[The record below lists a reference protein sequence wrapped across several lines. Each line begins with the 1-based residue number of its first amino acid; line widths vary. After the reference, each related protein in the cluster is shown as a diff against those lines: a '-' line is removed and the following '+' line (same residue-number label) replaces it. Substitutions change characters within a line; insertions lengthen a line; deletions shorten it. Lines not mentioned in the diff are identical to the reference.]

1 MPGDLSHGV
10 TLPPSFPD
18 WARRLADLYFSGTA
32 SMFVLHGNVYDLV
45 AVGDEGDAARR
56 FCDLKEF
63 VATQLF
69 GAWDAVLEFDL
80 GRGLRPLAAGDGE
93 RLRATSRAL
102 APLWGEP
109 SAWPHDPDRVVAMLD
124 RLVERI
130 LVDAAATGK
139 GAAAT
144 GAAGGIGLASLGI
157 VFDHAQFLLPPGDAQ
172 MLAPAAASRLVRLLG
187 WSQSTVIRRANV
199 AFCLLTERLSEVNDR
214 LVQSPHV
221 ATIEVPLPDRSTR
234 RSFVAAS
241 MPANAAPSNPNAADA
256 SPGANPDLTADAGRN
271 AGRAAGRNAE
281 IEQLADASAGLS
293 LVNLRVLLA
302 QARGGPIAQSDAFRR
317 TKKTLIERQCGDLV
331 EFIEPRRTLADVVG
345 HDAACERLEQD
356 ARWLAEGRL
365 DVAPMGY
372 LICGPVGTG
381 KSYLAECYAGS
392 VGIPCVKL
400 RNVRSKYVG
409 ETEANLQRVLSVLR
423 SLGPVVVVIDEAD
436 AALGSRQAEGDSG
449 TSSRVFAML
458 AAQMGDTRY
467 RGKIVWMLLTSRPE
481 RLPIDLK
488 RQGRAEV
495 HIPLF
500 YPQSAEEIA
509 PMISAMAA
517 KNGVVLDPQ
526 ALDAVAEL
534 RDVSGAD
541 IESIVLA
548 ARRKALVAGRPQ
560 VSRTDL
566 AHAVTSFLPSSQSL
580 EKQYQ
585 ELAAVLECTEVEFL
599 PDDWREQVATGEDRA
614 KLQQQLAALAEL
626 L

>member
-1 MPGDLSHGV
+1 MSTAAEQPDLSDSSA
-10 TLPPSFPD
+10 LPHWFPD
-18 WARRLADLYFSGTA
+18 WARRLTELYFSGTTCL
-32 SMFVLHGNVYDLV
+32 FVLHGNVYDLFET
-45 AVGDEGDAARR
+45 GDGDARR

-63 VATQLF
+63 LATQLF
-69 GAWDAVLEFDL
+69 GAWDAVLEYDL
-80 GRGLRPLAAGDGE
+80 GRGMRPLAAGDAG
-93 RLRATSRAL
+93 RLQAMIRSLT
-102 APLWGEP
+102 PLWGEP

-130 LVDAAATGK
+130 LVDSAAAITS
-139 GAAAT
+139 AAT
-144 GAAGGIGLASLGI
+144 TTSATTKSARAGGGIGLGSLGVVI
-157 VFDHAQFLLPPGDAQ
+157 DHAQFVVPPGDAQ
-172 MLAPAAASRLVRLLG
+172 MLTPAAASRLVRLLG
-187 WSQSTVIRRANV
+187 WSQSAIIRRANV
-199 AFCLLTERLSEVNDR
+199 AFCLVTERLSELNDR

-221 ATIEVPLPDRSTR
+221 AVIEVPLPDRAAR
-234 RSFVAAS
+234 RSFVA
-241 MPANAAPSNPNAADA
+241 SNLTDA
-256 SPGANPDLTADAGRN
+256 TTHRD
-271 AGRAAGRNAE
+271 AE

-293 LVNLRVLLA
+293 LVNLRVLLS
-302 QARGGPIAQSDAFRR
+302 QARGERVAESAAFRR

-345 HDAACERLEQD
+345 HDAACERLAQD
-356 ARWLAEGRL
+356 ARWLAEGKL

-409 ETEANLQRVLSVLR
+409 ETEANLQRVLAVLR
-423 SLGPVVVVIDEAD
+423 SLGPVVVIIDEAD

-449 TSSRVFAML
+449 TSARVFAML

-481 RLPIDLK
+481 LLPIDLK

-509 PMISAMAA
+509 PMFAAMAA
-517 KNGVVLDPQ
+517 KNGVSLASD
-526 ALDAVAEL
+526 ALEAVTDVEDA
-534 RDVSGAD
+534 SGAD
-541 IESIVLA
+541 IESIVLG
-548 ARRKALVAGRPQ
+548 ARRRALVAGRTD
-560 VSRTDL
+560 VSRDDL
-566 AHAVTSFLPSSQSL
+566 ATAVASFLPSSQGL

-585 ELAAVLECTEVEFL
+585 ELSAVLECTDVEFL
-599 PDDWREQVATGEDRA
+599 PDEWREQVATREDRA
-614 KLQQQLAALAEL
+614 KLQQQLLALAEL

>member
-1 MPGDLSHGV
+1 MSQRSKTMERAVPMDPSRGV
-10 TLPPSFPD
+10 AIPAWFPN
-18 WARRLADLYFSGTA
+18 WARQLADLYFSGT
-32 SMFVLHGNVYDLV
+32 SCLFVLHGNVYDLV
-45 AVGDEGDAARR
+45 AAGDSGGQR

-63 VATQLF
+63 LATQLF
-69 GAWDAVLEFDL
+69 GAWDAVLEYDL
-80 GRGLRPLAAGDGE
+80 GRGLRPLAAGNAE
-93 RLRATSRAL
+93 RLRSMTRVL
-102 APLWGEP
+102 TPPWGEP

-130 LVDAAATGK
+130 LVDSAAAT
-139 GAAAT
+139 T
-144 GAAGGIGLASLGI
+144 GPASGGIGLASLGV

-187 WSQSTVIRRANV
+187 WSQSAVIRRANV
-199 AFCLLTERLSEVNDR
+199 AFCLVTERLSELNDR

-221 ATIEVPLPDRSTR
+221 AAIEVPLPDRSAR
-234 RSFVAAS
+234 RSFIASSLSDNAKDAAT
-241 MPANAAPSNPNAADA
+241 NPTV
-256 SPGANPDLTADAGRN
+256 SRE
-271 AGRAAGRNAE
+271 AE
-281 IEQLADASAGLS
+281 IEQLADAAAGLS
-293 LVNLRVLLA
+293 LVNLRVLLS
-302 QARGGPIAQSDAFRR
+302 QTRGERVAESEAFRR

-345 HDAACERLEQD
+345 HDAACERLAQD
-356 ARWLAEGRL
+356 ARWLAEGKL

-423 SLGPVVVVIDEAD
+423 SLGPVVVIIDEAD

-449 TSSRVFAML
+449 TSARVFAML

-481 RLPIDLK
+481 LLPIDLK

-509 PMISAMAA
+509 PMFAAMAA
-517 KNGVVLDPQ
+517 KNGVALAGD
-526 ALDAVAEL
+526 ALDAVS
-534 RDVSGAD
+534 DVDDASGAD
-541 IESIVLA
+541 IESIVLG
-548 ARRKALVAGRPQ
+548 ARRRALVAGRSD
-560 VSRTDL
+560 VSRDDL
-566 AHAVTSFLPSSQSL
+566 AAAVASFLPSSQGL

-585 ELAAVLECTEVEFL
+585 ELSAVLECTEVEFL
-599 PDDWREQVATGEDRA
+599 PADWREQVATGEDRA
-614 KLQQQLAALAEL
+614 KLQQQLLALAEL

>member
-1 MPGDLSHGV
+1 MTELATPTDPSYGV
-10 TLPPSFPD
+10 AIPLWFPA
-18 WARRLADLYFSGTA
+18 WARQLADLYFSGT
-32 SMFVLHGNVYDLV
+32 SCLFVLHGNVYDLV
-45 AVGDEGDAARR
+45 GVGEGDARR

-69 GAWDAVLEFDL
+69 GAWDAVLEYDL

-93 RLRATSRAL
+93 RLRTMSRSL
-102 APLWGEP
+102 TPLWGEP
-109 SAWPHDPDRVVAMLD
+109 AAWPHDPDRVVAMLD

-130 LVDAAATGK
+130 LVDAAAAGNSSA
-139 GAAAT
+139 G
-144 GAAGGIGLASLGI
+144 GGIGLNSLGV

-172 MLAPAAASRLVRLLG
+172 MLTPAAASRLVRLLG
-187 WSQSTVIRRANV
+187 WSQSAVIRRANV
-199 AFCLLTERLSEVNDR
+199 AFCLVTERLSELNDR

-221 ATIEVPLPDRSTR
+221 AAIEAPLPDRAAR
-234 RSFVAAS
+234 HSFIVS
-241 MPANAAPSNPNAADA
+241 SFGGDAAD
-256 SPGANPDLTADAGRN
+256 
-271 AGRAAGRNAE
+271 RARE

-293 LVNLRVLLA
+293 LVNLRVLLS
-302 QARGGPIAQSDAFRR
+302 QARSERVAESDAFRR

-345 HDAACERLEQD
+345 HDAACERLAQD

-423 SLGPVVVVIDEAD
+423 SLGPVVVIIDEAD

-449 TSSRVFAML
+449 TSARVFAML

-481 RLPIDLK
+481 LLPIDLK

-509 PMISAMAA
+509 PMFAAMAA
-517 KNGVVLDPQ
+517 KNGVALAAD
-526 ALDAVAEL
+526 ALDAVANVS
-534 RDVSGAD
+534 DVSGAD

-548 ARRKALVAGRPQ
+548 ARRRALVAGSADVDRD
-560 VSRTDL
+560 DL
-566 AHAVTSFLPSSQSL
+566 AAAVASFLPSAQGL

-585 ELAAVLECTEVEFL
+585 ELSAVLECTDVEFL
-599 PDDWREQVATGEDRA
+599 SDEWREQVATGEDRA
-614 KLQQQLAALAEL
+614 KLQQQLLALAEL